1 MSKSSEHWD
10 NVYRTKAVTS
20 VSWYQPTAEPSL
32 AALDEFKVPNT
43 ASLIDIGGGASPLV
57 DNLIGRGWNDLTVL
71 DIAAPALE
79 IDRQRLG
86 SAGER
91 VHWIAADITNWMPDR
106 AQEKAV
112 QDREFSYV
120 DLVVDAHRKRPGTG
134 SSRGA
139 DVENL
144 PANMIVIFNPGG
156 AIIRFQSFSDID
168 DVAIQPGDLVGGKL
182 HYKFLNYSVDR
193 RNIYLNGIDQEM
205 KVATPGG

>member
-57 DNLIGRGWNDLTVL
+57 DNLIERGFSDLTVL

-86 SAGER
+86 SAGGR

-106 AQEKAV
+106 AYDVWHDRAVLHFLTEAEQRQNYRQALEAALKPGGLAIIATFALDGPERCSGLPVRRYDGAMLAQELGGGFELLKAWR
-112 QDREFSYV
+112 QN
-120 DLVVDAHRKRPGTG
+120 HTT
-134 SSRGA
+134 
-139 DVENL
+139 
-144 PANMIVIFNPGG
+144 PGG
-156 AIIRFQSFSDID
+156 AIQSFNWC
-168 DVAIQPGDLVGGKL
+168 A
-182 HYKFLNYSVDR
+182 FR
-193 RNIYLNGIDQEM
+193 RR
-205 KVATPGG
+205 